1 MKIVVTPQE
10 LISTA
15 GLIEGLAGDYAQLY
29 TALFSDVSSLRTAW
43 QGKDNQAFTQQIE
56 GFRNDF
62 KEMKALMDAYAKFLK
77 DAANSYI
84 STQEAVIDAV
94 SKLSTGN

>member
-15 GLIEGLAGDYAQLY
+15 TRIETLAGEYAQLY
-29 TALFSDVSSLRTAW
+29 TALFSDVNALQTAW
-43 QGKDNQAFTQQIE
+43 QGKDNQAFTNQIE

-62 KEMKALMDAYAKFLK
+62 ENMKALMDEYAAFLK
-77 DAANSYI
+77 NAATNYA
-84 STQEAVIDAV
+84 STQDSVTEAAGR
-94 SKLSTGN
+94 LSVGK